1 MPHSREVRANAS
13 EIKFVISSD
22 LAAQVQE
29 WARANLAADLHGHG
43 SFGDEYETTSVYLD
57 TADADVFHRRGSFG
71 RSKYR
76 IRRYGGEDIVFL
88 ERKLRQPAALAKRR
102 TRVPLATVPLVWA
115 EAADPAWPGQWFAQR
130 VAARR
135 LQPVCQVS
143 YHRTARQSSSD
154 GELVRLTLD
163 SDLSVHLARDAS
175 FDESLSMPVLPGRA
189 ILELKYRGV
198 APAIFR
204 RLVETFALNPQAAS
218 KYRLSLTALRTLEA
232 GPVAAAS
239 SGGAESIHA

>member
-1 MPHSREVRANAS
+1 MPHSREVRSNAS
-13 EIKFVISSD
+13 EIKFVIPSD
-22 LAAQVQE
+22 LAVQVQE

-43 SFGDEYETTSVYLD
+43 SFGDEYQTTSVYLD

-76 IRRYGGEDIVFL
+76 IRRYGSEDAVFL
-88 ERKLRQPAALAKRR
+88 ERKLRQPAAMAKRR
-102 TRVPLATVPLVWA
+102 TRVALSAVPFVWGGPI
-115 EAADPAWPGQWFAQR
+115 DSAWPGRWFAQR

-143 YHRTARQSSSD
+143 YHRTARQSSSA
-154 GELVRLTLD
+154 GEVVRLTLD

-175 FDESLSMPVLPGRA
+175 FAESEKMPVLPGQA
-189 ILELKYRGV
+189 ILELKYRGI

-218 KYRLSLTALRTLEA
+218 KYRLSRTALRTLEA
-232 GPVAAAS
+232 VPIAVAS
-239 SGGAESIHA
+239 SGGAETIHA